1 MITIPEQI
9 QKDLITDV
17 NNFDVMAVITSA
29 SDTFYFSTREQ
40 YFEDVYF
47 EDLDLRISALK
58 ESINFKS
65 KKVKMS
71 GTSITLNNY
80 AKDGVRFTDRAKY
93 GILNATVEIYL
104 KTGSCETLEECAK
117 LAKLKVTRFDQS
129 PEKVTLQC
137 DEFLSESLHTE
148 LPKKEYT
155 LYSEDN
161 DGATLDGKTYEVYNE
176 QRVPILYGHLKE
188 APAITFIDN
197 DDGAIKVI
205 PDRAMLTNE
214 EIGGVKPMDFIDLYS
229 DGGSGSNVTDLV
241 EQDVMTVKLGEG
253 GARVLKTA
261 YRQNNDRLHDI
272 YWDKQFD
279 IYNDYIEFYTDEI
292 YDASPYIRQDVL
304 LVSENSNLKKVT
316 NFKNAYAV
324 HTSVSGQIGTKF
336 GRYEAGDLIENQ
348 IENSDILS
356 DMACQWGSSSDSDG
370 QYTIEGGHINIQNLS
385 GQAANHYIVD
395 NPCMS
400 LEFEAMKSSSDIYKG
415 KSGIETPS
423 DVNLISFM
431 KITMSAID
439 HIFAYD
445 SNPRFIACF
454 FPETADHYYD
464 NFTIQL
470 DGSEID
476 GLYNIDGM
484 GFSSGTLNGVDP
496 TPGDPMTGFLD
507 ADDLEKHARTIIDTC
522 PMRLRFDMDLTN
534 DGAIYTD
541 YRHPFNVPTNGPTD
555 NEVNQWRNRG
565 DLITNYTMHDTNSFL
580 INFVPLK
587 DTLGYKTRINLFAE
601 FKGMLLRRTWYQKN
615 AINNKFYLN
624 AKGRC
629 SIQND
634 MRVRR
639 VQGLP
644 VVYCSPNNKI
654 GPNPDSHQDEED
666 NIYALLIDYLGND
679 KLKYTPITDDKKE
692 IMLKFSHNASDT
704 PSEMQGEVN
713 YIYDLEINQMYN
725 FCTSSFSKHTIT
737 INGTLYRH
745 STENE
750 FTDAID
756 SSDHIAIDVRLVR
769 CLKNQDGSVDE
780 ESEEEIDVFSDRMD
794 ELDFNLPAPDGEESH
809 VIVRFNEDYIY
820 SDVKKL
826 IKRPKNIINSLLSSE
841 FGTSNLVS
849 KNTADANYELNFSID
864 KPQKTVDVLQNIA
877 QNTNFFYK
885 TSISSSDP
893 TVVGI
898 LNSYSEADKTIFVDY
913 IESYKFSK
921 TKIEDLAIKCRV
933 KYGYDYITESFKH
946 VTQEVTSTNIED
958 YKNFYGLTTEQVEG
972 DDFLLEHEA
981 PYIQDEPT
989 ALLLRN
995 HLHELHKNQHT
1006 VVDFKLNL
1014 SQGFELEV
1022 GDTINFATIGDG
1034 DYTSFFSPYG
1044 VDIMAESGLPYLQSL
1059 EGQAQAV
1066 LPYFMITEINKTMS
1080 SVSIKAIQL
1089 HALEGAVQAPDPDPE
1104 DDEEEEEPP
1113 ELIQTPGDVLI
1124 DGVPYQQ
1131 SDYDMM
1137 RWHCFYPEDAN
1148 LSEQQLLNGD
1158 LNLDGNVDLLDLIE
1172 FINYIIAGMG
1182 DSYSPGDV
1190 TLDGDGYVTQE
1201 DIDLVQAYIDDPVA
1215 NPLSLQQIANADI
1228 DLSGV
1233 VDEEDLV
1240 KIGKLAVFPPEDVEP
1255 IGSILINTS
1264 EDGSNGVVSMQYDG
1278 DKITIVINSSTTI
1291 NPDYDLSEYLEETLG
1306 ANQTLEGTVVTFQP
1320 VLTGDLDTPPWDWLN
1335 VAGDYSVLSITYDNP
1350 NYTIVLDTGDLGIS
1364 LDDIGETNDA
1374 NVEIWGTPE
1383 DVDPPDPPDP
1393 PGEGPEGYVN
1403 WFDTSYFTEEF
1414 INNPSQ
1420 HNKTRLNV
1428 GVNSYWGINYLL
1440 IVLPLQAIVT
1450 GPEHYTNIN
1459 NATVTNFESQTDSAM
1474 PSLEPWS
1481 IQGKGPVKLTI
1492 EHRDTFNYDA
1502 LSQEQKDSYDNIIKF
1517 ATSDFTFDYL
1527 SYGDAW
1533 TGGWSAFS
1541 SSWSSGCNVYFNP
1554 LKIYDKYGN
1563 RPTVENGIVTFN
1575 VGESDEDTINL
1586 NKTGP
1591 TGGFARP
1598 TFQHDLIFKLWV
1610 IDGYELTANPNGF
1623 V

>member
-40 YFEDVYF
+40 YFEGVYF

-93 GILNATVEIYL
+93 GILNATVEVYL

-188 APAITFIDN
+188 APAITYIEN
-197 DDGAIKVI
+197 NGGAIKVI
-205 PDRAMLTNE
+205 PDRAMLTTE

-304 LVSENSNLKKVT
+304 LVSENSTLKKAT
-316 NFKNAYAV
+316 NFHNAYAV

-348 IENSDILS
+348 VENSDILS
-356 DMACQWGSSSDSDG
+356 DVACKWGSSADADG
-370 QYTIEGGHINIQNLS
+370 QYTIEGGHINEQNLS
-385 GQAANHYIVD
+385 GEAGDHYIID

-400 LEFEAMKSSSDIYKG
+400 LEFESMASSSDIYKG

-464 NFTIQL
+464 NFTIQP

-587 DTLGYKTRINLFAE
+587 DTLEYKTRINLFAE
-601 FKGMLLRRTWYQKN
+601 FNGMLLRRTWYQKN

-725 FCTSSFSKHTIT
+725 FCTGSFSNHTIT

-756 SSDHIAIDVRLVR
+756 SSDHNAIDVRLVR

-780 ESEEEIDVFSDRMD
+780 ESEEEINNFSNRMD
-794 ELDFNLPAPDGEESH
+794 ELDFNLPAPNGEESH
-809 VIVRFNEDYIY
+809 VIVRFKEDYIY

-841 FGTSNLVS
+841 FGTSNLVG

-946 VTQEVTSTNIED
+946 VTQEITSPNIED
-958 YKNFYGLTTEQVEG
+958 YKAFYGLATEQVEG

-1044 VDIMAESGLPYLQSL
+1044 VDIMTLSGLPYLQSL
-1059 EGQAQAV
+1059 EGEAQAV
-1066 LPYFMITEINKTMS
+1066 LPFFVITEINKTMS

-1089 HALEGAVQAPDPDPE
+1089 HALEGAVQAPDPDP
-1104 DDEEEEEPP
+1104 DDDDDDEEEPP
-1113 ELIQTPGDVLI
+1113 ELIQTPGDVFI
-1124 DGVPYQQ
+1124 DGVPYQET
-1131 SDYDMM
+1131 DYDMM
-1137 RWHCFYPEDAN
+1137 LWHCFHPGDAN

-1158 LNLDGNVDLLDLIE
+1158 LNLDGNVDLQDCIL
-1172 FINYIIAGMG
+1172 FINHIIENMG
-1182 DSYSPGDV
+1182 DSYFLGD
-1190 TLDGDGYVTQE
+1190 LDGDGYVTE
-1201 DIDLVQAYIDDPVA
+1201 NDVDLAQGYVDDPVS
-1215 NPLSLQQIANADI
+1215 NPLSLNQIANADI
-1228 DLSGV
+1228 DKSGHV
-1233 VDEEDLV
+1233 TQD
-1240 KIGKLAVFPPEDVEP
+1240 DVELMAGMVKP
-1255 IGSILINTS
+1255 IPDPEVDPMGDAIIDTQFDLTFGAYSTTY
-1264 EDGSNGVVSMQYDG
+1264 EDG
-1278 DKITIVINSSTTI
+1278 KIIINFLNAGSVNEQNQDI
-1291 NPDYDLSEYLEETLG
+1291 ENVLEELQSSNETLIG
-1306 ANQTLEGTVVTFQP
+1306 AIVTFQP
-1320 VLTGDLDTPPWDWLN
+1320 VLTGVLESWPHYFWLGAAGNYVVESIEPIGGPPNQIRVTLDAGVLDGTNLENIGPGLG
-1335 VAGDYSVLSITYDNP
+1335 AGDLNDFNVVLSGTPIPIDP
-1350 NYTIVLDTGDLGIS
+1350 DDDGDGFIELLSTKHNHEANG
-1364 LDDIGETNDA
+1364 LDDDVGA
-1374 NVEIWGTPE
+1374 WGFSTGLQYTPQ
-1383 DVDPPDPPDP
+1383 D
-1393 PGEGPEGYVN
+1393 
-1403 WFDTSYFTEEF
+1403 S
-1414 INNPSQ
+1414 
-1420 HNKTRLNV
+1420 
-1428 GVNSYWGINYLL
+1428 
-1440 IVLPLQAIVT
+1440 IVT
-1450 GPEHYTNIN
+1450 GADNTILPGATWPELIDQ
-1459 NATVTNFESQTDSAM
+1459 A
-1474 PSLEPWS
+1474 
-1481 IQGKGPVKLTI
+1481 G
-1492 EHRDTFNYDA
+1492 
-1502 LSQEQKDSYDNIIKF
+1502 
-1517 ATSDFTFDYL
+1517 
-1527 SYGDAW
+1527 
-1533 TGGWSAFS
+1533 
-1541 SSWSSGCNVYFNP
+1541 SWSSSSLLSPASG
-1554 LKIYDKYGN
+1554 IY
-1563 RPTVENGIVTFN
+1563 
-1575 VGESDEDTINL
+1575 
-1586 NKTGP
+1586 
-1591 TGGFARP
+1591 
-1598 TFQHDLIFKLWV
+1598 FKLNITYNQDYEEHTAYTPNEDEMEKINRWLMLNGTYFR
-1610 IDGYELTANPNGF
+1610 ISGYSDSFLRLSWSTCLNPDGGETQWDYFSAQGAGILQLYPDNAGDPYNITISQSAFILGYSGSISLENYIIFTLSYPVGWDE
-1623 V
+1623 